1 MNYRIILT
9 VGISLILLKCS
20 KPPEVIPEVEIDL
33 SYDQLKSNYGQC
45 NGKGVMTAKGILPW
59 KLNYSFTTQNDSSFI
74 LFRDVFGRRVLYV
87 QALPE
92 NIMLWDM
99 QRNIQYNAE
108 DQSSIPIFEEMDSYD
123 IAQVLWGEIPIKY
136 SKIINNTISKNEANL
151 VNFKTTSTQVG
162 MVLDK
167 VFFNLDSYD
176 TVVEFTIS
184 ERDYCDS
191 NEKLL
196 NGIPPNIPV
205 N

>member
-184 ERDYCDS
+184 ERDYGDS